1 MRNERNRPQ
10 NNDCETN
17 KLKKKTT
24 ANELYRG
31 FDEFKAKFRNQVETV
46 VDVVTSMAMIA
57 VAIVVNVMLRVEQR
71 QSDHQLV

>member
-1 MRNERNRPQ
+1 MRNERDWPQ
-10 NNDCETN
+10 YNDCETN

-24 ANELYRG
+24 ANELYWG

>member
-10 NNDCETN
+10 HNDCETN